1 VGKRAIAD
9 ASDDLIPPLTNR
21 KALRVG
27 IKDKPGNIFSRHH
40 GELLAKQ
47 RLEVSEDDM
56 RPAVAVILHGYNL
69 DNPFPQFDGGGLLG
83 LHAWIL

>member
-27 IKDKPGNIFSRHH
+27 IEDKPGNIFSRHH
-40 GELLAKQ
+40 RELLAKQ

-56 RPAVAVILHGYNL
+56 RPGVIIIFYGYNL
-69 DNPFPQFDGGGLLG
+69 DNPFPQFNGGGFLG

>member
-1 VGKRAIAD
+1 MGKRAIAD

-21 KALRVG
+21 KTLRVG
-27 IKDKPGNIFSRHH
+27 IEDKPGNIFSRHH
-40 GELLAKQ
+40 RELLAKQ

-56 RPAVAVILHGYNL
+56 RPGVTVVLYGYNL
-69 DNPFPQFDGGGLLG
+69 DNPFSQFDSGELLG